1 MPRGSALGMRWLG
14 VGLAAALAV
23 VTLGLWVT
31 GRIGL
36 YINPDSAWWAV
47 AMSAVLLV
55 LAVASCGVRIEDDAE
70 HEHEHDDPGSET
82 ADPAEAAPAGGL
94 RRSRPRPAASPA
106 PRPLLGAVASAAGG
120 VIASAF
126 VLLAIATPPASLS
139 SELALARTSGAAP
152 VLSTSATLALASSD
166 DTSNFGIG
174 EWASVIA
181 TTTDPTRFVG
191 EPASLVG
198 FVSSTGDTDGFSLT
212 RLVIVHCV
220 IDAQSASVPVSG
232 TAGTDDLEDGQW
244 VEVRGAFSRSASG
257 GLVLEPVD
265 VEPVDEPEDPYEY

>member
-1 MPRGSALGMRWLG
+1 MRWLG

-47 AMSAVLLV
+47 SMSVVLLV
-55 LAVASCGVRIEDDAE
+55 AAVASCGVRIEDDAEHE

-94 RRSRPRPAASPA
+94 RRSRPRTTAAPA

-232 TAGTDDLEDGQW
+232 AAGTDELEDGQW